1 MKKILFILLG
11 FISFVIGVAG
21 VILPVIPGG
30 PFFLFAAYCFGKS
43 SERIENWFKQTSFYD
58 QYVLR
63 FKENRGMTVKE
74 KVRINLI
81 ADSFIIVSIIL
92 VDILLVRIL
101 MVALALYKHFFF
113 IKRIKTISQEEYDAQ
128 YAKVG

>member
-21 VILPVIPGG
+21 FILPVIPGG

-63 FKENRGMTVKE
+63 FKKNRGMTVKE

-81 ADSFIIVSIIL
+81 ADSFIIASIIL

-101 MVALALYKHFFF
+101 MVALALYKHYFF
-113 IKRIKTISQEEYDAQ
+113 IKKIKTISQEEYDAQ
-128 YAKVG
+128 YAKIG